1 MRGVLEPALGNYGSA
16 LVIHY
21 TSKWRPASEGKPQN
35 AGIVSEYANSAALLF
50 EQNGVAGPHLTGRE
64 DRRVNS
70 RALPVLLNDAFQNFW
85 T

>member
-1 MRGVLEPALGNYGSA
+1 MVRGEQNGLITTASFCEITFP
-16 LVIHY
+16 
-21 TSKWRPASEGKPQN
+21 SEGKPPDT
-35 AGIVSEYANSAALLF
+35 GIVSEYANTAALLF

-85 T
+85 A